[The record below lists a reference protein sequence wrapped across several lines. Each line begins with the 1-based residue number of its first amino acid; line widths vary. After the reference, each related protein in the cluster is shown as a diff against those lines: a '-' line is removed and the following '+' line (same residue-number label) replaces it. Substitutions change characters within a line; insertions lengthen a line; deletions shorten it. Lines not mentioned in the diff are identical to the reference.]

1 MNWWCSSSGQPFAV
15 CTRLLLVLHR
25 ANRVLLYLL
34 LTLII
39 ISHQPDHSSAAV
51 VRQVLL
57 VSIHLISG
65 IIHRMLSTTV
75 PPHPPPQLNHNSRR
89 QLCGAIHPTQI
100 RAAAVLSSRSLDDVI
115 KLYNTQLLAVNVIGI
130 TVSISVAA

>member
-75 PPHPPPQLNHNSRR
+75 PPHPPQLNHNSRR

-100 RAAAVLSSRSLDDVI
+100 RAAAVL
-115 KLYNTQLLAVNVIGI
+115 
-130 TVSISVAA
+130 